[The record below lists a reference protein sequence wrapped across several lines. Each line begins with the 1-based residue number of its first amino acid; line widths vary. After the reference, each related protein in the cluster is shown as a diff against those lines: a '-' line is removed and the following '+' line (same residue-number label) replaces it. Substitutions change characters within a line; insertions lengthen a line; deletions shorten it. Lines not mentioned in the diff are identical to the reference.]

1 MKFVLTAALAAIAF
15 NSMAE
20 ESLKDMKAKANDH
33 ITSKISTLE
42 SAKGCVNGA
51 TTKEAFKACKYDM
64 HESMKM
70 QKEEAREEKSEDL
83 NVEEE

>member
-1 MKFVLTAALAAIAF
+1 MKYVLAIALSAFAF
-15 NSMAE
+15 NSFAE

-51 TTKEAFKACKYDM
+51 QTKEAFKACKYDL
-64 HESMKM
+64 HESMKV
-70 QKEEAREEKSEDL
+70 QKEEAIDEKVEDSKDEE
-83 NVEEE
+83 